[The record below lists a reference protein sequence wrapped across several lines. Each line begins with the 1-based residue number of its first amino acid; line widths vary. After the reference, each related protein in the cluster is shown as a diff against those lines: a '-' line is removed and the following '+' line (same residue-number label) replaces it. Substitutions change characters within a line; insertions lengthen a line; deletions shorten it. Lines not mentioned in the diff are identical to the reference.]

1 MRNRETVGRH
11 FHAAGKKLSARDCR
25 PTFIA
30 LCGLAAFGASA
41 QSYPSKPLRM
51 IVPYAAGGG
60 VDIMAR
66 VISPRLSDSL
76 GQQVVVDNRAG
87 GGAIIGTDLV
97 AKSAPDGYTLL
108 MANPAH
114 AANPA
119 LNARLP
125 YDTVKNF
132 SAVGLIATSSSMLV
146 VHPSL
151 PVKSV
156 RELVA
161 LAKSKPGQ
169 LNYASGGIGSA
180 IYLSMELFK
189 SIAGVDIVHIA
200 YKGAGP
206 ALSEVIGGQVPMMF
220 ATTPS
225 ALPHVNAGRLRVL
238 AVGSAKRHALL
249 PNVPTI
255 AESGY
260 PAFENTDWYGVL
272 VPAGTSA
279 SIIGRLNADINAA
292 LVLPELKE
300 RIAGLGAEPGG
311 GTPAQLDDRIKTE
324 VQRWSKVLKHIEPEK
339 R

>member
-1 MRNRETVGRH
+1 MRNLFLVSRV
-11 FHAAGKKLSARDCR
+11 A
-25 PTFIA
+25 IA
-30 LCGLAAFGASA
+30 LCGLAALGASA
-41 QSYPSKPLRM
+41 QSYPSKPIRM

-66 VISPRLSDSL
+66 IISPRLSDSL

-97 AKSAPDGYTLL
+97 AKSAPDGYTML

-119 LNARLP
+119 LNSKLP

-132 SAVGLIATSSSMLV
+132 SAVGVIATSSSMLV

-189 SIAGVDIVHIA
+189 SIVGVDIVHIA
-200 YKGAGP
+200 YKGAAP
-206 ALSEVIGGQVPMMF
+206 ALAEVIGGQVPMMF

-260 PAFENTDWYGVL
+260 PEFENTDWYGVL
-272 VPAGTSA
+272 VPAGTPA
-279 SIIGRLNADINAA
+279 NIIARLNADINSA
-292 LVLPELKE
+292 LALPDIKE
-300 RIAGLGAEPGG
+300 RIAGLGAEVGG
-311 GTPAQLDDRIKTE
+311 GTPEQLDNRIKTE
-324 VQRWSKVLKHIEPEK
+324 VQRWSKVFRNIDKGAN
-339 R
+339 

>member
-1 MRNRETVGRH
+1 MKNGEVIVRSLFPVSRI
-11 FHAAGKKLSARDCR
+11 AL
-25 PTFIA
+25 A
-30 LCGLAAFGASA
+30 LCGLAALGAPA
-41 QSYPSKPLRM
+41 QTYPSKPIRM
-51 IVPYAAGGG
+51 IVPYAPGGG

-66 VISPRLSDSL
+66 IISPKLSDSL

-87 GGAIIGTDLV
+87 GGAIVGTDLV
-97 AKSAPDGYTLL
+97 AKSAPDGYTML

-119 LNARLP
+119 LHSKLP
-125 YDTVKNF
+125 YDSIKNF
-132 SAVGLIATSSSMLV
+132 SAVGLIALSSSILV

-169 LNYASGGIGSA
+169 LNYASGGVGSA

-189 SIAGVDIVHIA
+189 SAAGIDVLHIA
-200 YKGAGP
+200 YKGAAP

-220 ATTPS
+220 ITTPS

-249 PNVPTI
+249 PNVPTV

-260 PAFENTDWYGVL
+260 PGFENTDWYGVL
-272 VPAGTSA
+272 VAAGTPA
-279 SIIGRLNADINAA
+279 NIIGRLNVEINSALALSDI
-292 LVLPELKE
+292 KE
-300 RIAGLGAEPGG
+300 RISALGAEIGG
-311 GTPAQLDDRIKTE
+311 GTPEQLDERIKAE
-324 VQRWSKVLKHIEPEK
+324 VRRWAKVLRNIDKDAN
-339 R
+339 